1 MAFICSPGYARP
13 TPAYVLSYLSFLFL
27 LLATPPLL
35 AGSGAPSTAPTARRI
50 APQTVVAQQ
59 TQTLTVNGSFTNT
72 LLTYYASLSDG
83 SPLPSWIKFDPLTAA
98 FTIAPPAA
106 AVGQLHQV
114 AVTATNTRQ
123 QRTTVNFYLL
133 IDYNRYIC
141 NLDANT
147 DRLGRIL
154 DCTTGTATLRGHT
167 STGTYRWTGPNG
179 FTSTEAEP
187 SVTVAG
193 LYQLTTLTE
202 DGSSCP
208 RRSIVEVRNHRN
220 NCVVDNNRIPK
231 GHILTERTTFD
242 TNDGIELRADG
253 STDADGD
260 ILSYRWSWDGGQA
273 TGPTPTLRL
282 PKGKHEVVLTVMD
295 NEGAKSTD
303 RVLLQV
309 EEVSSVANYW
319 LEAECA
325 TVGDNWTIHESS
337 SAAAGSYVASPLT
350 SMHTA
355 PAAAPENYVRF
366 SAFAERGGAQYHLMA
381 RVAAR
386 SNQHDSYWLRVN
398 GGTWTKWNNGF
409 KLNAGFQWVAHPT
422 KIELREGH
430 NTVDFAYREP
440 DTRLDKVLLSL
451 ADDIPTGEGEPVVG
465 CQQNAPPMAKAAAS
479 SYLGVAPMNVT
490 LDASGST
497 DPNDNIYTYA
507 WAWEGGAAEGI
518 IAQRQLGVGNY
529 DVTLTVTDTKGA
541 SDTDVIAIQV
551 DAPPPSPTNGPEFW
565 LEAECAAVGSAWSTG
580 ESSAASNGKY
590 VVVRSGNSYSAPP
603 ANTVDNRIRFVI
615 SSPIANVYHL
625 FARINAP
632 SNLDDS
638 YYIRLNDGD
647 WQPWKSGIAQGD
659 GFRWN
664 RLPGQLEL
672 RAGTN
677 TVDFAYR
684 EDGAQLDKL
693 YLSPVQN
700 GAAPQGFGETGTNCG
715 TPADIW
721 MEAECAELA
730 GNWVNYK
737 TTAASRN
744 LGVAFVGQNDMN
756 VPTTTDRQISFPV
769 FLEQGATYHLFL
781 RMNAFDRGHNSVW
794 VKVDGG
800 SWIKF
805 WREVGGAE
813 LLTQGHEW
821 RKVNHDGKDRS
832 FKLAAGQH
840 TITIANRE
848 AGTEI
853 DKLYLSPADVRP
865 SGYGGKATNCSTGTS
880 REMGMMSFA
889 TTAPEDQHDYTT
901 APELNLFPN
910 PTTAAVTLTLR
921 NDYEGRVRVV
931 LTDASGRR
939 LRTLRYHK
947 QGEHLRERI
956 QVTQLP
962 AGMYHLT
969 ILQGDRQVTQR
980 FVKD

>member
-1 MAFICSPGYARP
+1 MSRH
-13 TPAYVLSYLSFLFL
+13 
-27 LLATPPLL
+27 
-35 AGSGAPSTAPTARRI
+35 I
-50 APQTVVAQQ
+50 APQTVVAEQ

-72 LLTYYASLSDG
+72 LLTYSASLSDG
-83 SPLPSWIKFDPLTAA
+83 SPLPSWMKFDPLTAA

-123 QRTTVNFYLL
+123 QRTTANFYLL
-133 IDYNRYIC
+133 VDYNRYVC

-167 STGTYRWTGPNG
+167 STGVYRWTGPNG

-187 SVTVAG
+187 SVTEAG

-202 DGSSCP
+202 YGSSCP
-208 RRSIVEVRNHRN
+208 RRSIVEVRNHHN
-220 NCVVDNNRIPK
+220 NCGVDNNRLPI
-231 GHILTERTTFD
+231 GRIVSDRTIYD

-260 ILSYRWSWDGGQA
+260 VLSYRWSWAGGQA
-273 TGPTPTLRL
+273 TGPTPTLQL
-282 PKGKHEVVLTVMD
+282 PQGKHEIVLTVMD

-303 RVLLQV
+303 RVILRV
-309 EEVSSVANYW
+309 EDVSSVANYW

-325 TVGDNWTIHESS
+325 TVGANWTVHESS
-337 SAAAGSYVASPLT
+337 SAAAGGYVASPLT
-350 SMHTA
+350 SMNTA

-366 SAFAERGGAQYHLMA
+366 SAFAERGGAEYHLMA

-386 SNQHDSYWLRVN
+386 TNQHDSYWLRVN
-398 GGTWTKWNNGF
+398 GGTWIMWNNGF

-422 KIELREGH
+422 KIELHEGH

-451 ADDIPTGEGEPVVG
+451 SDDIPTGEGEPVVG
-465 CQQNAPPMAKAAAS
+465 CQRNAPPVAKAAAS
-479 SYLGVAPMNVT
+479 SYLGVAPMTVT

-507 WAWEGGAAEGI
+507 WAWEGGSAEGI
-518 IAQRQLGVGNY
+518 IAQRQLGAGNY
-529 DVTLTVTDTKGA
+529 EVTLTVTDTEGV

-551 DAPPPSPTNGPEFW
+551 DAPPPSPVNGPEFW
-565 LEAECAAVGSAWSTG
+565 LEAECAAVGSKWSIR
-580 ESSAASNGKY
+580 ESSAASSGKY

-603 ANTVDNRIRFVI
+603 ANSVDNQIRFVI
-615 SSPIANVYHL
+615 SSPTANVYQL

-647 WQPWKSGIAQGD
+647 WQPWKNGIEQGN

-664 RLPGQLEL
+664 RLPGELQL

-684 EDGAQLDKL
+684 EDGTQLDKL
-693 YLSPVQN
+693 YLSPIRS
-700 GAAPQGFGETGTNCG
+700 GSTPQGFGETGTNCG

-730 GNWVNYK
+730 GNWVNYE
-737 TTAASRN
+737 TTAASRS
-744 LGVAFVGQNDMN
+744 LGVAFVGQGDMT
-756 VPTTTDRQISFPV
+756 VPPTTDRQISFPV
-769 FLEQGATYHLFL
+769 HLEQSATYHLFL

-794 VKVDGG
+794 VKVDDG

-813 LLTQGHEW
+813 LLTEGHEW
-821 RKVNHDGKDRS
+821 RKVNHDGQDRS
-832 FKLAAGQH
+832 FNLAAGHH

-865 SGYGGKATNCSTGTS
+865 TGHGGKATNCSAGTS

-889 TTAPEDQHDYTT
+889 TTVPEDQLDHTS
-901 APELNLFPN
+901 APKLSVFPN

-921 NDYEGRVRVV
+921 NDYEGRVGVV
-931 LTDASGRR
+931 LTDAAGRR
-939 LRTLRYHK
+939 LRTLSYDK
-947 QGEHLRERI
+947 QGEHLRKRI
-956 QVTQLP
+956 PVTKLP
-962 AGMYHLT
+962 AGIYRLT
-969 ILQGDRQVTQR
+969 ILQGDRQDTQT
-980 FVKD
+980 FVKQ